1 MGLFAYCAPGAA
13 YYSMG
18 DAIVKGKRWIPYAV
32 FIGAALAVGGAAS
45 IITQKGMPY
54 YDLAL
59 KPSFTPP
66 SALFPIVWTLLYI
79 LMGLGMALVWRSGD
93 WRRRYA
99 LVPFCAQ
106 LAANFLWTLWFF
118 GLRAY
123 GLAFWWLLG
132 MTALVIWM
140 LAAFR
145 RIRSAAGWMQLP
157 YVLWC
162 LFAAA
167 LNRAIWLLN

>member
-1 MGLFAYCAPGAA
+1 M
-13 YYSMG
+13 
-18 DAIVKGKRWIPYAV
+18 KGKRTIPYIV
-32 FIGAALAVGGAAS
+32 FIGTALAVGSVAS
-45 IITQKGMPY
+45 IITQNGMPY

-66 SALFPIVWTLLYI
+66 SVLFPIVWTLLYI

-93 WRRRYA
+93 RRRCYA
-99 LVPFCAQ
+99 LFPFCTQ
-106 LAANFLWTLWFF
+106 LAANFLWTVWFF

-132 MTALVIWM
+132 LTALVVWM
-140 LAAFR
+140 LIAFR

-162 LFAAA
+162 LFASA
-167 LNRAIWLLN
+167 LNRAIWLLNR